1 MRLAGKWRPFAR
13 FRDLRRSGVLGIN
26 RRNLDVLVR
35 LNPKC
40 LYALVDD
47 KLATK
52 LICRRLG
59 ISVPETYAVLELY
72 RPHQSIAVKVEK
84 GVGDTPNRVIVN
96 ILSKDATPSANRT
109 DPTLAAEA
117 KEYQID
123 GQPIMIGDK
132 ETLVRTFRA
141 RKADAKSL
149 KFKEEDFSVE
159 IRGDKDVNYMYV
171 APILRAAA
179 EADIAKMNITALQGA
194 GGA

>member
-1 MRLAGKWRPFAR
+1 MPKTVFKLSDQPAGDISFNVVP
-13 FRDLRRSGVLGIN
+13 
-26 RRNLDVLVR
+26 
-35 LNPKC
+35 
-40 LYALVDD
+40 LVDVTVMLVMFFILTTEVAS
-47 KLATK
+47 K
-52 LICRRLG
+52 
-59 ISVPETYAVLELY
+59 TYAVLELY

-96 ILSKDATPSANRT
+96 ILSKDATPSANRQ

-194 GGA
+194 GGV